1 MRQPLFSC
9 IGWRMVYLFR
19 FLLDKARRREVTVA
33 VIRQEG
39 YDGLAGVFRTF
50 CDFRSGIE
58 SCTAGD
64 TDEEAFGFG
73 EFLSRFIS
81 LFCRNREDFVVDLG
95 IQCFRN
101 EVCADALEFVR
112 ACMAFGEERRI
123 FRFDSDDLDG
133 RFLFFEVLAD
143 AGERAACADTS

>member
-1 MRQPLFSC
+1 MAACPFFG
-9 IGWRMVYLFR
+9 IGWKIVCLFC
-19 FLLDKARRREVTVA
+19 FLLDEARRREVTVA

-58 SCTAGD
+58 GSPAGD

-81 LFCRNREDFVVDLG
+81 LFCRDREDFVVNLG
-95 IQCFRN
+95 VQGFRY
-101 EVCADALEFVR
+101 EVGADALEFMR
-112 ACMAFGEERRI
+112 AGMAFGEERRI
-123 FRFDSDDLDG
+123 FRFDSDDLDR

-143 AGERAACADTS
+143 AGKSTACADTS

>member
-1 MRQPLFSC
+1 
-9 IGWRMVYLFR
+9 MVCLFR
-19 FLLDKARRREVTVA
+19 FLLDKSRRREVTVA

-39 YDGLAGVFRTF
+39 YDGLASVFRTF

-81 LFCRNREDFVVDLG
+81 LFCRDCEDFVVDLG

-112 ACMAFGEERRI
+112 ACMAFREERRTSSE
-123 FRFDSDDLDG
+123 RSTSSTSSTDSPRLRWDSLTTS
-133 RFLFFEVLAD
+133 
-143 AGERAACADTS
+143 ACSRMN